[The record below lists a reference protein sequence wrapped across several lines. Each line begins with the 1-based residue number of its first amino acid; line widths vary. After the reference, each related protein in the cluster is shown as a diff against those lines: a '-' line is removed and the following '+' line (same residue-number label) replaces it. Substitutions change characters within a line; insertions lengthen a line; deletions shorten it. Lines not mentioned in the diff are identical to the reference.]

1 MGRACR
7 AQGGDKNA
15 YKILVGKPE
24 GKRRLG
30 RRRHL
35 LHLQFMESTVVYR
48 LQFYSAGYVTRSR
61 GSSGGIVSDY
71 KLAKRQDFSY
81 SLCVQT
87 VSGAHP
93 ASCTMGTGGPCPGVK
108 SGRGVTLTTHLSSSA
123 KNNK

>member
-1 MGRACR
+1 MSVVCTKDEMGRACR

-35 LHLQFMESTVVYR
+35 LHLKFMESTVVYR
-48 LQFYSAGYVTRSR
+48 LQFYSAVTRSR

-71 KLAKRQDFSY
+71 KLDGR
-81 SLCVQT
+81 SLI
-87 VSGAHP
+87 P
-93 ASCTMGTGGPCPGVK
+93 GGGK
-108 SGRGVTLTTHLSSSA
+108 GFFL
-123 KNNK
+123 